1 MIKPLESILFATD
14 LTPDC
19 QAAYDYAVTLSI
31 RFNATLYILY
41 VMESMP
47 ENVEGRLKGLLGRHR
62 WEDLR
67 QVKEENVRRS
77 LTGKVTSAQL
87 LDNIKN
93 FCNSVGVQDDACQFH
108 SREIIIS
115 SGDVAETILDNA
127 RENESDLIVLG
138 SRPGVLA
145 KNHIND
151 TIKTVLK
158 EADVAVTVIP
168 SRS

>member
-19 QAAYDYAVTLSI
+19 QPAYDYAVSLSV

-41 VMESMP
+41 VMEEMP

-62 WEDLR
+62 WEDMR
-67 QVKEENVRRS
+67 QMKEENVRRS
-77 LTGKVTSAQL
+77 LTGKVTSAHL
-87 LDNIKN
+87 LKSIKD
-93 FCNSVGVQDDACQFH
+93 FCQNVGVEDDSCQFH

-115 SGDVAETILDNA
+115 SGDLAETILKNA

-138 SRPGVLA
+138 ARGGVLA

-151 TIKTVLK
+151 TIKFILK
-158 EADVAVTVIP
+158 EAEVPVTIVP
-168 SRS
+168 AGA